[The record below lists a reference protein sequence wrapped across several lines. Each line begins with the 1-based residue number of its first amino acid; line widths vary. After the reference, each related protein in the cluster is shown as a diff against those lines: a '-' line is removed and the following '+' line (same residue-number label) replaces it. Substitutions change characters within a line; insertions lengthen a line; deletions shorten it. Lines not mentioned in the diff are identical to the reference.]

1 MSSVKRDPP
10 SGSCRKLFPSVF
22 LSKHGSARLFAG
34 GRQCFFG
41 HMTHTCCPIS
51 IKNIFF
57 CPNCLTN
64 EALPR
69 APTGDTEGVNAEN
82 MRNKKKA
89 FAAMALVAL
98 ATPQATAI
106 ADSDSVNQGSN
117 PGPSARESGS
127 IPDT

>member
-1 MSSVKRDPP
+1 VFFRSHDP
-10 SGSCRKLFPSVF
+10 
-22 LSKHGSARLFAG
+22 
-34 GRQCFFG
+34 
-41 HMTHTCCPIS
+41 HMLPPIS

-69 APTGDTEGVNAEN
+69 APTGDTEGVNAKK

-98 ATPQATAI
+98 ATLRLRQSRTLTPLIKVRILVPQPAASLT
-106 ADSDSVNQGSN
+106 
-117 PGPSARESGS
+117 
-127 IPDT
+127 

>member
-1 MSSVKRDPP
+1 MFFRSHDPAH
-10 SGSCRKLFPSVF
+10 V
-22 LSKHGSARLFAG
+22 A
-34 GRQCFFG
+34 
-41 HMTHTCCPIS
+41 PIS

-57 CPNCLTN
+57 CPNYLTN

-69 APTGDTEGVNAEN
+69 APTGDTEGVNAKK

-117 PGPSARESGS
+117 PCPTAKHL
-127 IPDT
+127 PDTTVYFRFPWSPE